1 MPSLLVI
8 DDEQEVT
15 GYLQEYFK
23 RRGVEVLA
31 AANGEE
37 GLALLRSANPG
48 FVLLD
53 VRLGKG
59 LSGLDVLRQAREE
72 KAASEIIMLT
82 ALEDT
87 ATAETAKSLGA
98 ADYITKPFILE
109 ELERVVLSRL
119 KI

>member
-23 RRGVEVLA
+23 RHGVEVLA
-31 AANGEE
+31 AASGEE

-48 FVLLD
+48 LVLLD

-119 KI
+119 K